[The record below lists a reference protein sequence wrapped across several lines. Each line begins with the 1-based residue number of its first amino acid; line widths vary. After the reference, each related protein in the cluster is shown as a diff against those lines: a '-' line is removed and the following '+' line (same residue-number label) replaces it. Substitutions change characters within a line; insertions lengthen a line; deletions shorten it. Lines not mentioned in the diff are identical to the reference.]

1 VFTDLGTRNG
11 SRINGTIIRNSSM
24 PIAINTDSISIGNYI
39 ITLTI
44 AHSDE

>member
-1 VFTDLGTRNG
+1 
-11 SRINGTIIRNSSM
+11 M